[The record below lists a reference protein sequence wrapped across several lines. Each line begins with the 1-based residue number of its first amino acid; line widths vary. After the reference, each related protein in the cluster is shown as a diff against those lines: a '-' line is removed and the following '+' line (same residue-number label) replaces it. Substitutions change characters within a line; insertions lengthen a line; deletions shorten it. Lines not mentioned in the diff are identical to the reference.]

1 MADVKKLAP
10 FILKW
15 EGGFVNDPDDLGGAT
30 NMGVTMAT
38 YKVYCKRK
46 GRPEPAIDDLKHLS
60 NDEWIDILKSLYWD
74 KWKADQIKSQSVAN
88 ILVDW
93 VWASGH
99 YGIKI
104 PQELLGV
111 TADGIVGKNTLA
123 AVNNYP
129 SQHEL
134 FDKIRQARLDYI
146 DRICKSRPVGV
157 TVSITSIS
165 KNNDKANSYILCSL
179 TGRVL
184 APQVPAAR
192 RYGRSGIHW

>member
-74 KWKADQIKSQSVAN
+74 KWKADQIKKPICCQYF
-88 ILVDW
+88 
-93 VWASGH
+93 GR
-99 YGIKI
+99 
-104 PQELLGV
+104 LGMGFGKLRYQDTTR
-111 TADGIVGKNTLA
+111 TAWSYSRRHCGKK
-123 AVNNYP
+123 YP
-129 SQHEL
+129 CRCQ
-134 FDKIRQARLDYI
+134 
-146 DRICKSRPVGV
+146 
-157 TVSITSIS
+157 
-165 KNNDKANSYILCSL
+165 
-179 TGRVL
+179 
-184 APQVPAAR
+184 
-192 RYGRSGIHW
+192 

>member
-93 VWASGH
+93 LRETTVSRYHKNCLELQPTALWE
-99 YGIKI
+99 KI
-104 PQELLGV
+104 PLPL
-111 TADGIVGKNTLA
+111 
-123 AVNNYP
+123 
-129 SQHEL
+129 
-134 FDKIRQARLDYI
+134 
-146 DRICKSRPVGV
+146 
-157 TVSITSIS
+157 SITILHST
-165 KNNDKANSYILCSL
+165 NSS
-179 TGRVL
+179 TR
-184 APQVPAAR
+184 
-192 RYGRSGIHW
+192 